1 MMLARVDLLP
11 GIPMRTLNVFVDL
24 RYQITLRVIAE
35 EFDVSLGNV
44 HSIVKNDLEVRKLG
58 ARIVPWFAD
67 EVLMRFL
74 NRVVFSLICT
84 LFVILLAIFVNLL
97 DFPLQFYAKVF
108 LKTLLRIESRA
119 KLAHRK
125 SAELIPLSCDFL
137 TKKHFRY
144 YEDTRK
150 RFTQARVG
158 GEWTRR
164 EISKR

>member
-11 GIPMRTLNVFVDL
+11 GIPMRTLNVFINL
-24 RYQITLRVIAE
+24 YCQITFRVIAE
-35 EFDVSLGNV
+35 EFDVSLENV
-44 HSIVKNDLEVRKLG
+44 YSIVKNDLEMRKLG

-67 EVLMRFL
+67 ETPMRFL
-74 NRVVFSLICT
+74 NRVVFSLICS
-84 LFVILLAIFVNLL
+84 LFVILLVIFIYLL
-97 DFPLQFYAKVF
+97 DFTLLFYAKAF
-108 LKTLLRIESRA
+108 LKTLLRLESRA

-125 SAELIPLSCDFL
+125 SAGL
-137 TKKHFRY
+137 TNKYFRY

-158 GEWTRR
+158 GEWTRK